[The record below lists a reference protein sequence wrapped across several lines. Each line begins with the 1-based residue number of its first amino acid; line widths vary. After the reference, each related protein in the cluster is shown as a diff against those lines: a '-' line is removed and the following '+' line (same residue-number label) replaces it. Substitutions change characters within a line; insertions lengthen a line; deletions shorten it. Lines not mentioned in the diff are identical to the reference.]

1 MAQTTNYGLK
11 QWESWERVTRGEVN
25 ELVGGVDAALAGLEA
40 DKAELHIGSY
50 TGDGEEMRAV
60 SLGLQPKALL
70 LAGQNGVMNAGYHC
84 YGGLAFTGLPCIHLN
99 QNVIELTAD
108 GFLVRYDDQ
117 GGSSLATNT
126 NGMVYYYLAVV

>member
-1 MAQTTNYGLK
+1 MGQTSNYGLK
-11 QWESWERVTRGEVN
+11 QWESWERVKRGEVN
-25 ELVGGVDAALAGLEA
+25 ELVGGVDTALAGLEA
-40 DKAELHIGSY
+40 DKAELHFGSY
-50 TGDGEEMRAV
+50 TGDGEEVRAV

-70 LAGQNGVMNAGYHC
+70 LAGRNGVMNAGYHC
-84 YGGLAFTGLPCIHLN
+84 YGGLAFTGLPCTHLN